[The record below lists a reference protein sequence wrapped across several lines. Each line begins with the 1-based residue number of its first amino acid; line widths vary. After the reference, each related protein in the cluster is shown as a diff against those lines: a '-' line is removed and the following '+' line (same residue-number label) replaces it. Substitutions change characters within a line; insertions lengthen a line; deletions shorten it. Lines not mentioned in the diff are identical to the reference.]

1 MAGHISGRACGSH
14 SELIVYRSFHQHPRN
29 WSENKSSLIRRICL
43 RKEEPYNFPTNV
55 KYHDRLIWR
64 MMFWANICPSIN
76 ILLNY
81 LVITSVLFMGV
92 ISSQIGCIFSPCK
105 VLWGVL
111 KVFYFVLI
119 SSSLM
124 NSLQRGSGR
133 RILERVWVSETSF
146 SHPFTT
152 QEKAHL

>member
-14 SELIVYRSFHQHPRN
+14 SSFHQHPRN

-64 MMFWANICPSIN
+64 MMLWANICPSIN
-76 ILLNY
+76 ILWNY

-105 VLWGVL
+105 VLW
-111 KVFYFVLI
+111 VFWKFFILFWYPVHWWAAY
-119 SSSLM
+119 
-124 NSLQRGSGR
+124 RGDLGEESW
-133 RILERVWVSETSF
+133 ERVWVSETSF
-146 SHPFTT
+146 THPFTT